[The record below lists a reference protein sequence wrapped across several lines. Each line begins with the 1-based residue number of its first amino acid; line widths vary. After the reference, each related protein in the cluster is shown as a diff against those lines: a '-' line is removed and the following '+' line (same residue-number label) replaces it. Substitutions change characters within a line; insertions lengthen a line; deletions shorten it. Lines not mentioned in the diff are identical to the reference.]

1 MAIIL
6 PYKGKL
12 PKIDPTAYI
21 ADNAVIIGDVE
32 IGANASIW
40 FGCVLRGDVNYIKI
54 GDGTNIQDGTIV
66 HVHRKDGPTIVGKG
80 VTIGHMALLHACKLH
95 DYSFIGMGAKIID
108 YTEVETNA
116 MVAAGA
122 VLSPRKVVKAGELW
136 AGIPAKFLRK
146 MTQEEL
152 DYIKISESNYI
163 KLASEYR
170 NK

>member
-170 NK
+170 NM